1 MIIQWMENMNVTY
14 TALKDMDTMCEERT
28 GNRIVSVISDKFG
41 AETRTQS
48 LVYKFRLVR

>member
-1 MIIQWMENMNVTY
+1 
-14 TALKDMDTMCEERT
+14 MDGKYECDLHGIERHGYHMCEERT